1 MARRAPLIAPGSVLA
16 TREENPGESVMDDVI
31 ARHKQRKG
39 IEESPATESIED
51 NITSNITPNT
61 TNNITARK
69 SANARMREEIRE
81 PSNMPAREEIIAEEQ
96 MPAQDEGVGAL
107 AQAAEKLGKSRM
119 VPMTL
124 RIPEKLDD
132 YLTEQAHRLRKRGV
146 KKQDLVSR
154 AVQLLYVAI
163 ESGEIE
169 LGQAEDDED

>member
-16 TREENPGESVMDDVI
+16 AREESPAESVMDDVI
-31 ARHKQRKG
+31 SRHKQRKG
-39 IEESPATESIED
+39 IEETPIAEGAED
-51 NITSNITPNT
+51 NITSNITANT
-61 TNNITARK
+61 TENITAHTPANKRIHEETRASSSN
-69 SANARMREEIRE
+69 SAQEETG
-81 PSNMPAREEIIAEEQ
+81 AEEH
-96 MPAQDEGVGAL
+96 AHR
-107 AQAAEKLGKSRM
+107 AERLGKSRM

-169 LGQAEDDED
+169 LGQAEDDKD